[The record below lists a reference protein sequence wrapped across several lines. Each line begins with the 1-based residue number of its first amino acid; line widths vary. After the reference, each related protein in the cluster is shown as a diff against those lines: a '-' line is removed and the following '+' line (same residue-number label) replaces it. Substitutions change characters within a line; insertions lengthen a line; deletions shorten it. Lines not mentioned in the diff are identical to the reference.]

1 MKGDRTT
8 RSEQIRQDLTS
19 QILGGK
25 RLPGS
30 ALDEQELAA
39 SYGVSRTPVREAL
52 RLLAAGGLVA
62 HRPNRGAEVAAP
74 SIADLRDMFQV
85 MADLEGLCAGHA
97 SRAMSPADRAALASA
112 HEAMGEIVRAGDS
125 VAYAQAN
132 EKLHAL
138 IYAGSHNSY
147 LVEITLQ
154 TRARL
159 RPYRRAQ
166 FSTLGRLAA
175 SHAEHEAI
183 VQAILRGDRLAAQR
197 HMVEHILV
205 VRDAFLRLAEG
216 GETEAAE

>member
-1 MKGDRTT
+1 MKGSRTT

-19 QILGGK
+19 QILGGQ
-25 RLPGS
+25 RPPGS
-30 ALDEQELAA
+30 ALDEQELAT

-74 SIADLRDMFQV
+74 SISDLRDMFQV

-97 SRAMSPADRAALASA
+97 SRAMSPEERAALALA
-112 HEAMGEIVRAGDS
+112 HEVMSEIVRAGDS

-216 GETEAAE
+216 GEAEAAE

>member
-1 MKGDRTT
+1 M
-8 RSEQIRQDLTS
+8 S
-19 QILGGK
+19 
-25 RLPGS
+25 PG
-30 ALDEQELAA
+30 ERGTLAA
-39 SYGVSRTPVREAL
+39 VHEGM
-52 RLLAAGGLVA
+52 AG
-62 HRPNRGAEVAAP
+62 
-74 SIADLRDMFQV
+74 
-85 MADLEGLCAGHA
+85 
-97 SRAMSPADRAALASA
+97 
-112 HEAMGEIVRAGDS
+112 IVRAGDR
-125 VAYAQAN
+125 VVYAQAN

-154 TRARL
+154 TRTRL

-197 HMVEHILV
+197 QMVEHILV

-216 GETEAAE
+216 GDTEEAN